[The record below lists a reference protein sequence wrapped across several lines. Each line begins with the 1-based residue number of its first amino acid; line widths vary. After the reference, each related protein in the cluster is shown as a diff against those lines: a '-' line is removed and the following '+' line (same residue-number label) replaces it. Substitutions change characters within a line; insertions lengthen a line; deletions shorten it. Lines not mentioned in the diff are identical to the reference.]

1 MIRLPKLH
9 PGVSESFP
17 DPRTALEEPNGLL
30 AFGGD
35 LSTDRLLAAYRQG
48 IFPWY
53 NPGEPILWWSPDPR
67 CVFET
72 ANVHVSRSLRKLLSR
87 SEWTYTIDKAFDRVI
102 RACAGEREGQ
112 RGTWIGQPMI
122 DAYEA
127 LYRQGH
133 AHSVEVW
140 EGEKLVGGIYGL
152 AVGRLFCGES
162 MFSHATGG
170 SKAALIALCRL
181 LEANGMPLLDAQ
193 VTNPHLLSMGAIE
206 LSRDEFLGHAAALVA
221 ERTPPGMW
229 GDWGSE

>member
-9 PGVSESFP
+9 PGVPESFP

-72 ANVHVSRSLRKLLSR
+72 ANVHVSRSTRKLLSR

-102 RACAGEREGQ
+102 RACAGERTGQ
-112 RGTWIGQPMI
+112 RGTWIGEPM
-122 DAYEA
+122 
-127 LYRQGH
+127 
-133 AHSVEVW
+133 
-140 EGEKLVGGIYGL
+140 
-152 AVGRLFCGES
+152 
-162 MFSHATGG
+162 
-170 SKAALIALCRL
+170 
-181 LEANGMPLLDAQ
+181 
-193 VTNPHLLSMGAIE
+193 
-206 LSRDEFLGHAAALVA
+206 
-221 ERTPPGMW
+221 
-229 GDWGSE
+229 

>member
-35 LSTDRLLAAYRQG
+35 LSTERLLSAYRQG

-53 NPGEPILWWSPDPR
+53 NPGEPILWWSPNPR

-72 ANVHVSRSLRKLLSR
+72 ANVHVSRSMRKLLSR

-112 RGTWIGQPMI
+112 RGTWIGKPMI
-122 DAYEA
+122 EAYEA
-127 LYRQGH
+127 LHREGH

-140 EGEKLVGGIYGL
+140 DGENLVGGIYGL
-152 AVGRLFCGES
+152 AIGRLFCGES

-181 LEANGMPLLDAQ
+181 LEAHGMPLLDAQ

-206 LSRDEFLGHAAALVA
+206 LSRDEFLGYASALAAEKAP
-221 ERTPPGMW
+221 RSMW
-229 GDWGSE
+229 G